1 MQMSPIIQLENVKR
15 SLPLGDQTI
24 HILRGISFEARAGEW
39 VAITGPS
46 GSGKTTLLGLVG
58 GIDQPNSGSV
68 LIDGIQVRGLPES
81 KLAQVR
87 NEKLGIVFQNF
98 NLIATMTAL
107 QNVEVP
113 LYISANRHK
122 ARQMATEVL
131 QMVGLS
137 DRLHHL
143 PSQLSGGQQQ
153 RVAIARALVNR
164 PRILL
169 ADEPTGN
176 LDSGTSEQV
185 LDLISRLQQQLGLTV
200 IMVTHDPLIAARAD
214 RVLHMVDGQ
223 FVSDRRPA
231 TPRTGTAVAMEA
243 AR

>member
-1 MQMSPIIQLENVKR
+1 MKPIIQLENVKR
-15 SLPLGDQTI
+15 SLPFGDQII
-24 HILRGISFEARAGEW
+24 HILSGISFEASAGEW
-39 VAITGPS
+39 VAISGPS
-46 GSGKTTLLGLVG
+46 GSGKTTLLGLIG
-58 GIDQPNSGSV
+58 GIDQANAGSV
-68 LIDGIQVRGLPES
+68 IIDGVQVRGLAES
-81 KLAQVR
+81 KLARMR

-107 QNVEVP
+107 QNVEAP
-113 LYISANRHK
+113 LYIGPNRHK
-122 ARQMATEVL
+122 AQKMATEIL
-131 QMVGLS
+131 QMVGLG

-143 PSQLSGGQQQ
+143 PGQLSGGQQQ

-176 LDSGTSEQV
+176 LDSATSEQV
-185 LDLISRLQQQLGLTV
+185 LDLIGRLQQQLGLTV

-223 FVSDRRPA
+223 FVSDRRAAAPQ
-231 TPRTGTAVAMEA
+231 TMTREVAL
-243 AR
+243 